1 MSTNGNGTNILY
13 GLTAEFDNPESLMD
27 AALEARGAGYQK
39 LRAHTPFHVE
49 GLADVL
55 EDRINYLP
63 YLIPM
68 AIFFGFFMGYIL
80 QAWTSTEVYELN
92 VGGRPLLSIPAFL
105 PVIFEVGILTA
116 GLAAVGFMFAQNG
129 LPLPYHPIFN
139 AENIDTASHSHF
151 FLCIEASDRQFDLQ
165 GTKAFLESLEPINV
179 SEVQS

>member
-1 MSTNGNGTNILY
+1 MSTNGNGTLY

-27 AALEARGAGYQK
+27 AAVEARAAGYQK

-55 EDRINYLP
+55 EDRINFLP
-63 YLIPM
+63 YLVPA
-68 AIFFGFFMGYIL
+68 AIFFGFFVGYII
-80 QAWTSTEVYELN
+80 QAWTSTEVYALN
-92 VGGRPLLSIPAFL
+92 VGGRPELSIPAFI
-105 PVIFEVGILTA
+105 PVIFELGILTA
-116 GLAAVGFMFAQNG
+116 GLVAVGFMFAQNG

-151 FLCIEASDRQFDLQ
+151 FLVIEATDRQFDPQ
-165 GTKAFLESLEPINV
+165 STKAFLEGLEPINV